1 MDQADGVWEVEGKR
15 GEGKGGSA
23 RSFPYRVRSKEISSM
38 VGGTGNGGLIVL
50 FEVEEETRE
59 SSENSD
65 LTTIFRKVVGGGGSG
80 IEMRELHYHNRKS
93 TERLKLLN

>member
-1 MDQADGVWEVEGKR
+1 MEGKR
-15 GEGKGGSA
+15 GEGKGGRSW
-23 RSFPYRVRSKEISSM
+23 SFPYRVRSKEIPSM

-65 LTTIFRKVVGGGGSG
+65 LTTIFRKVVGGGRSG
-80 IEMRELHYHNRKS
+80 IEMSELHHHSRKS